1 MKQSLRALHAA
12 SQGPFRCPNPRRV
25 LVEPQRTVDVQRRT
39 QVSAAELQFGQPL
52 HETHPHILNA
62 GELTPGITALEYAN
76 RRAKLARAMPNGS
89 VAIFSAAEVKWRSG
103 AVFYDYHQDP
113 DFFYLTGFN
122 EPEALA

>member
-1 MKQSLRALHAA
+1 MYRA
-12 SQGPFRCPNPRRV
+12 V
-25 LVEPQRTVDVQRRT
+25 
-39 QVSAAELQFGQPL
+39 
-52 HETHPHILNA
+52 
-62 GELTPGITALEYAN
+62 TPGITALEYAD

-122 EPEALA
+122 EPEALAVIGSCASEAECIEGGF